1 MQVQKVGGAN
11 KGRGGERGGAVKEVR
26 RATGR
31 DRRVQGGCG
40 KDMGGEGPAQGSSR
54 KPRGLALKGWRRS
67 WRRRSNNAQKQWWQ
81 YNASQRLC
89 TATFQKTERSCY
101 LVVGSSFYVWLAV
114 RAVVV
119 CSVNL
124 CVIKPG
130 PIICGLPLVVSLTI
144 KIGAAPNN

>member
-1 MQVQKVGGAN
+1 MHKNNGGSTMPH
-11 KGRGGERGGAVKEVR
+11 RGFVLPLSKKL
-26 RATGR
+26 R
-31 DRRVQGGCG
+31 D
-40 KDMGGEGPAQGSSR
+40 PA
-54 KPRGLALKGWRRS
+54 K
-67 WRRRSNNAQKQWWQ
+67 
-81 YNASQRLC
+81 
-89 TATFQKTERSCY
+89 Y

-144 KIGAAPNN
+144 KIAAAPNN